1 MVEIRQLEAFDKA
14 EMDTLL
20 EPIFGD
26 DARNRYMRALIGAE
40 AADRERALHDT
51 LPKPERIRLG
61 AFDGER
67 FVGCSSGWFEFACN
81 FYMGVSAIAPE
92 YRQQGIYTRMLNTIE
107 TAVRERGGLS
117 ISSQHVATNK
127 AVLIAKLKLG
137 YVIAG
142 TEYNEQ
148 MGLLVRLVL
157 QLSPPRRA
165 LFASRVGTLKPGE
178 TDLS

>member
-1 MVEIRQLEAFDKA
+1 MVEIRQVETFDKA

-26 DARNRYMRALIGAE
+26 DARHRRMCALIGAD
-40 AADRERALHDT
+40 AADRARALQDA
-51 LPKPERIRLG
+51 LPKPERIRIG

-67 FVGCSSGWFEFACN
+67 FVGCSSGWFEFGGN
-81 FYMGVSAIAPE
+81 FYIGVSAIAPE
-92 YRQQGIYTRMLNTIE
+92 YRRQGIYTRMLNTIE

-117 ISSQHVATNK
+117 ISSQHVATNS

-142 TEYNEQ
+142 TEYSEQ

-157 QLSPPRRA
+157 QLTPERKA
-165 LFASRVGTLKPGE
+165 LFAARTGTLKPGAAP
-178 TDLS
+178 